1 MKEITRRGA
10 RPNEGREVTPVAGVT
25 IKSGRAT
32 IAMSIKRA
40 GENAA
45 FAEWLDR
52 ELEDIIKR
60 SYQEFTAVNPADDTR
75 G

>member
-1 MKEITRRGA
+1 
-10 RPNEGREVTPVAGVT
+10 
-25 IKSGRAT
+25 
-32 IAMSIKRA
+32 MSIKRA

-52 ELEDIIKR
+52 ELEGIIKK
-60 SYQEFTAVNPADDTR
+60 SFQEFTAVNPVDDTR